1 MPYSIAICDD
11 NTADSGRIAEYVSN
25 WCAASGQTAAVRMFP
40 SAEAFLFAYEEDRSF
55 EILLLDVEMTG
66 MSGLELAKRLRAED
80 SRAEIIFITSHVEFT
95 GEGYEVDAL
104 HYLVK
109 PVTPQKLCAVLD
121 KAAAKLRV
129 QPHSVVVSSES
140 GMLRLSE
147 PDILYAEAFLH
158 YIDIHTKDAVHKVKE
173 SISAFEKLLS
183 GDFFRIHRSYLVS
196 LKAVVRFTRTE
207 VELYTGEKLPLSR
220 AKYDELSRAFIAHH

>member
-1 MPYSIAICDD
+1 MPYSIVICDD

-25 WCAASGQTAAVRMFP
+25 WCAASGQIAAVRMFP

-55 EILLLDVEMTG
+55 EILLLDVEMAG

-80 SRAEIIFITSHVEFT
+80 NRAEIIFITSHVEFT

>member
-25 WCAASGQTAAVRMFP
+25 WCAVSGQTAAVRMFP

-55 EILLLDVEMTG
+55 EILLLDVEMAG

-80 SRAEIIFITSHVEFT
+80 NRAEIIFITSHVEFT

>member
-11 NTADSGRIAEYVSN
+11 NTADAGRITEYVKHWS
-25 WCAASGQTAAVRMFP
+25 AEIGQAVSIRQFP

-66 MSGLELAKRLRAED
+66 MSGLELAKRLRAENN
-80 SRAEIIFITSHVEFT
+80 RAEIVFITSHVEFS

-109 PVTPQKLCAVLD
+109 PVTPQKLGAVLD
-121 KAAAKLRV
+121 KAAAKLQV
-129 QPHSVVVSSES
+129 QPHSVVVNSEG

-158 YIDIHTKDAVHKVKE
+158 YIDIHTKDTVHRVKE
-173 SISAFEKLLS
+173 NISAFEKLLS
-183 GDFFRIHRSYLVS
+183 EDFFRIHRSYLVS

>member
-11 NTADSGRIAEYVSN
+11 NAADAGRIAEYVKRWS
-25 WCAASGQTAAVRMFP
+25 AAAGRTVSVREFP

-66 MSGLELAKRLRAED
+66 MSGLEQAKRLRAENN
-80 SRAEIIFITSHVEFT
+80 RAEIVFITSHVEFS

-109 PVTPQKLCAVLD
+109 PVTPQKLGAVLD
-121 KAAAKLRV
+121 KAAAKLQV
-129 QPHSVVVSSES
+129 QPHSVVVNSES

-158 YIDIHTKDAVHKVKE
+158 YIDIHTKDAVHRVKE
-173 SISAFEKLLS
+173 NISAFEKLLS
-183 GDFFRIHRSYLVS
+183 EDFFRIHRSYLVS

>member
-25 WCAASGQTAAVRMFP
+25 WCAASGQTASVRMFP

-55 EILLLDVEMTG
+55 EILLLDVEMAG

-80 SRAEIIFITSHVEFT
+80 NRAEIIFITSHVEFT